1 MAFLVAV
8 RGYSGGYIT
17 AAENVNGWDWLVSD
31 TAPSAKK
38 QKPAPSS
45 SADNVTSTNT
55 SNASNNGSPSKRTR
69 KNSNDTNNPPYQVYV
84 TYWGSELIGALVLRI
99 SKRDRTAYVRAWT
112 VKNRYRGKGVGK
124 ALLEDGVKGVMG
136 LAGDS
141 NGGTAVGK
149 IKSVELEDT
158 HTGSLRIF
166 PENVFGGIIPLG
178 LNRVFERR
186 EESARRAID
195 EALDAVVVQ
204 QREKGKR

>member
-1 MAFLVAV
+1 MAFLVAI
-8 RGYSGGYIT
+8 RGYTGGYIT
-17 AAENVNGWDWLVSD
+17 AAENVNSWEWLVSD

-38 QKPAPSS
+38 QSPRSS
-45 SADNVTSTNT
+45 SSTGSITATST
-55 SNASNNGSPSKRTR
+55 NNGSPSKRAR

-84 TYWGSELIGALVLRI
+84 THWGSELIGALVLRI

-112 VKNRYRGKGVGK
+112 VKNKYRGKGVGK

-136 LAGDS
+136 LTGNNS
-141 NGGTAVGK
+141 GETVGIGK

-166 PENVFGGIIPLG
+166 PETVFGGMIPLG
-178 LNRVFERR
+178 LNRVFDKR
-186 EESARRAID
+186 EDSARRAIED
-195 EALDAVVVQ
+195 VLSDVMVQ